1 MVLTRCC
8 YSYTSIYMVIND
20 IKPMA
25 DYFDYFSWSQALVQR
40 VMVPASMLFMTKFK
54 YYLYVILPVS
64 CAMQFACITK
74 ASEVYESH
82 EGCNVIT

>member
-64 CAMQFACITK
+64 CAMQLACLTK
-74 ASEVYESH
+74 AKEVYESH